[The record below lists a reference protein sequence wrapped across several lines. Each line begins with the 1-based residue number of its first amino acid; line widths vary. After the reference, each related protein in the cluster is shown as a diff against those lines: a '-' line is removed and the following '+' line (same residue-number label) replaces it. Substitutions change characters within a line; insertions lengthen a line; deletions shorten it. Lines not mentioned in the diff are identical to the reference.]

1 MIIPSSPANRMLV
14 LELNITSGSTNDG
27 PRTRAG
33 IENTSCSMS
42 CQKWITTLHSW
53 CSVPEFYS
61 VAGLSSK
68 TSSNHGELWESSI
81 LLWQQQ
87 DDRQVCSFRHPITV
101 RADISGCRG
110 ANMVLGLDKLRLTG
124 TFKYFTPLRQSI
136 PPNQTPLG
144 HAFLVAA
151 TCRPGS

>member
-1 MIIPSSPANRMLV
+1 MIISSSPANRMLV

-27 PRTRAG
+27 PPHQGWNRNHFLFNVLQT
-33 IENTSCSMS
+33 
-42 CQKWITTLHSW
+42 WITTLRSR

-61 VAGLSSK
+61 AAGLSSK
-68 TSSNHGELWESSI
+68 TSPNHGELGESSI
-81 LLWQQQ
+81 LPCQQQ
-87 DDRQVCSFRHPITV
+87 ADRQVRSFHHPTTV
-101 RADISGCRG
+101 RADISGCLR
-110 ANMVLGLDKLRLTG
+110 ANMVLVLDKLRLTG

-144 HAFLVAA
+144 HALLVAA